1 MSTKSKDTALLC
13 TSEAYMSTYK
23 FKIAGYSLTRG
34 IGVGNFIRSATF
46 TIGGHDWSIRFYP
59 DGIDET
65 SQDSVST
72 SLEMMS
78 SNADVRARYHLR
90 FVAHGTVPINVL
102 KQVPMAQC
110 AEVIRWFRSWDATR
124 FGQQKACI
132 LRSLLEPGSYLVN
145 DALTIQCDLTVVSKL
160 QWFENKEEYGVEVP
174 PCDMMGHFGK
184 LLEEKVGSDVTF
196 LVGGDTFEA
205 HKIVLAVRSPV
216 FKAQFFGPMR
226 DPVACRVTVE
236 DMQPAVFEALLHF
249 IYNDSLPD
257 IGDLEGKDYGEMLRH
272 LLVAAD
278 RYAMDRLKVVC
289 QRTICKY
296 LDVENVASTLALAEQ
311 HECDRLRDACVEFIA
326 SSKKMNDVKA
336 TQGYADLRRT
346 CPPVFVDLF
355 ERATKFH
362 KT

>member
-23 FKIAGYSLTRG
+23 FKIADYSLTRG

-59 DGIDET
+59 DGTDEAT
-65 SQDSVST
+65 QDSVST

-160 QWFENKEEYGVEVP
+160 QWFENKAEYGVEVP

-184 LLEEKVGSDVTF
+184 LLEYG
-196 LVGGDTFEA
+196 
-205 HKIVLAVRSPV
+205 
-216 FKAQFFGPMR
+216 FFGPMR

-311 HECDRLRDACVEFIA
+311 HECDRLRAACVEFIA